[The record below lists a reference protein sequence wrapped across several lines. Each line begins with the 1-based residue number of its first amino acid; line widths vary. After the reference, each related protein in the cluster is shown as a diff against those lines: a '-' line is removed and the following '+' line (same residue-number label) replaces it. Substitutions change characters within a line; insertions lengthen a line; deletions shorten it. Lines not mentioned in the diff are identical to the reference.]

1 MFVSQI
7 FDEASEILGTTDQS
21 KVFRKLTQAVQ
32 ALMESGH
39 WFHTQAEV
47 DVCTGWDGC
56 TITLPRGIEVPLAVN
71 IDGSPLYFR
80 GRLFQYNV
88 NKGGMYNTVGW
99 CWDDRGFVATQM
111 DIRQPAQVIAVAESD
126 ADVGKTLRLVGTDNN
141 NRELRTQLPDGTGV
155 DGLLVQVHSQ
165 SDFQLG
171 TIVPDG
177 NTIVTRDVAITP
189 FNEFSSSSAHKLSSG
204 QAMILS
210 SATGTVPTGLT
221 VSDQYYVGVV
231 NPTTIQLYND
241 PLYAQSGE
249 YPINL
254 ISIAGAGTL
263 TLTDQRNASLVT
275 AVQLSSAPTITLN
288 SGNEVVFS
296 GSPLPSPLVSGVT
309 YFANVLDST
318 HLQIFSTVA
327 DAQSQTNPIYLTG
340 STSTFN
346 IQLRKTIAPI
356 TEIKFNLP
364 HLFATGDVVQAY
376 TNGGTLPQPL
386 VEAQNYYVQVI
397 DSLTIVLHTSAADAT
412 SGNNPIIL
420 TTSGSGQNTLNKLIP
435 ATAQTGKTSQIT
447 APGFSLPT
455 ATGSGATINAV
466 VSGPVISLTISNV
479 GSGYTSA
486 PSVTITGGGG
496 YGATAHAIVGT
507 VSGTSQYQTVIAVV
521 LDQPGQ
527 GYTSN
532 PTVVF
537 SGGGGS
543 NAAATASITT
553 SFVTQYNI
561 VNGGSGYT
569 VPPSISFPTVSPGQ
583 TVPVATTG
591 ISDGAVNQ
599 ITVSNGGTGYT
610 TAPTISFTNGGGGT
624 GASATASVSGG
635 VVTAIYITNGGSG
648 YTSAPTV
655 NFAGG
660 GGANAAA
667 YCTIANGVVSSVT
680 IVSEGTGYN
689 VAPVVTVTPSTGILV
704 SFSTTGT
711 LPAPLQDG
719 VTYRAEAPS
728 GTNSFTLVNDDYS
741 PINLT
746 SVGSGQLYLTISRTF
761 YIGFTNVWAGDFL
774 GVSSGTGIYFGTD
787 YLLPITSPTIDNGI
801 TEFYIKPLTNT
812 TAQIYSDAGLTTLV
826 TISQLGTGQSYY
838 AIQESATAVSYN
850 NLVSLSS
857 LQYLQNGETVQF
869 TTTGTLPAPL
879 TASTNYTI
887 QINGSYV
894 QVYDSTGTTLQA
906 FTSLGVGQLSLEV
919 IRQFTPVAP
928 NTITL
933 TNAFFS
939 TGTAVVPRPVTGDIL
954 DPNLTA
960 GTTYYVRLLDPQT
973 IQLFDTLAHANN
985 IVNHVPNNTGLIT
998 FTTVGNTSAST
1009 FILDAVEDPTFV
1021 KAVYHVDKPVT
1032 QGYVSLYAYDYGRSN
1047 DMALIGQYHPSETN
1061 PMYRRIR
1068 VGQKCAWARIIYR
1081 VKHPTITSIYDYI
1094 PVEQERAILAAVH
1107 AIDLED
1113 KDFSDQAM
1121 KYWQLAFGYL
1131 RNQQTSMD
1139 GHAIEPI
1146 QVNNLV
1152 YGDKSDPVIES
1163 GWGAYDYYDT
1173 Y

>member
-7 FDEASEILGTTDQS
+7 FDEAAEILGTTDQT
-21 KVFRKLTQAVQ
+21 KIFRKLTQAVQ

-39 WFHTQAEV
+39 WFHTLSEV
-47 DVCTGWDGC
+47 DVCTGWDGY
-56 TITLPRGIEVPLAVN
+56 TLTLPRGIETPLAVN
-71 IDGSPLYFR
+71 IDGSPMYFR
-80 GRLFQYNV
+80 GRLFQYHV
-88 NKGGMYNTVGW
+88 NKGGVYNTVDW

-126 ADVGKTLRLVGTDNN
+126 ADVGKTLRLVGTDSN

-177 NTIVTRDVAITP
+177 NTVVTRDVAITP
-189 FNEFSSSSAHKLSSG
+189 FNEFSSSSPHNLSSG
-204 QAMILS
+204 QAMVLS

-221 VSDQYYVGVV
+221 VSGQYYVGVV

-241 PLYAQSGE
+241 PLYAKNGE
-249 YPINL
+249 YPIDL
-254 ISIAGAGTL
+254 TSIAGAGTL

-275 AVQLSSAPTITLN
+275 AVQLAAAPTVSLS
-288 SGNEVVFS
+288 SGNEVVFF
-296 GSPLPSPLVSGVT
+296 GTPLSPLPAPLTAGVT

-318 HLQIFSTVA
+318 HLQIFSTIA
-327 DAQSQTNPIYLTG
+327 DAQTKTNPIYLTG
-340 STSTFN
+340 STASFS
-346 IQLRKTIAPI
+346 ILLRKAIAPI
-356 TEIKFNLP
+356 TQVVFNLP

-386 VEAQNYYVQVI
+386 VAAQNYYVQVV
-397 DSLTIVLHTSAADAT
+397 DSLTIILHTSAADAA
-412 SGNNPIIL
+412 SGKNPIIL
-420 TTSGSGQNTLNKLIP
+420 TSSGSGQNTLNKLIP

-447 APGFSLPT
+447 APGFSLP
-455 ATGSGATINAV
+455 AAVGSGASITAV
-466 VSGPVISLTISNV
+466 VSGPVTSLAITNS

-486 PSVTITGGGG
+486 PTVIITGGGG

-507 VSGTSQYQTVIAVV
+507 ISGTSQYQTLIAIV
-521 LDQPGQ
+521 LDEPGQ
-527 GYTSN
+527 GYTST

-537 SGGGGS
+537 SGGGGA
-543 NAAATASITT
+543 NAAAAASITY

-569 VPPSISFPTVSPGQ
+569 VPPSITFPTPAAGQ
-583 TVPVATTG
+583 T
-591 ISDGAVNQ
+591 
-599 ITVSNGGTGYT
+599 
-610 TAPTISFTNGGGGT
+610 AP
-624 GASATASVSGG
+624 
-635 VVTAIYITNGGSG
+635 VVTSGIT
-648 YTSAPTV
+648 
-655 NFAGG
+655 
-660 GGANAAA
+660 
-667 YCTIANGVVSSVT
+667 NGVVSSVT

-689 VAPVVTVTPSTGILV
+689 VAPAVIVTPSTGILV

-728 GTNSFTLVNDDYS
+728 STNTFTLLNDDYS
-741 PINLT
+741 PLNLT
-746 SVGSGQLYLTISRTF
+746 SIGSGQLYLTISRSF
-761 YIGFTNVWAGDFL
+761 YVGFTNVWSGDFT
-774 GVSSGTGIYFGTD
+774 GVASGQEIYFGTD

-801 TEFYIKPLTNT
+801 TQFYIKPLTST
-812 TAQIYSDAGLTTLV
+812 TAQIYSDAGLTNLV
-826 TISQLGTGQSYY
+826 TISQLGTGQAYY
-838 AIQESATAVSYN
+838 AIQESAWGVSYN
-850 NLVSLSS
+850 NLLSVSS
-857 LQYLQNGETVQF
+857 LQYLQNGEIVWF
-869 TTTGTLPAPL
+869 ATTATLPAPL
-879 TASTNYTI
+879 TVSTDYTI
-887 QINGSYV
+887 QINGEYI
-894 QVYDSTGTTLQA
+894 QVYNSGSLVN
-906 FTSLGVGQLSLEV
+906 FTSLGIGQLSLNV
-919 IRQFTPVAP
+919 IRQFTPIAP

-933 TNAFFS
+933 ANAFFT
-939 TGTAVVPRPVTGDIL
+939 TGTAVVPRPATGDIL

-960 GTTYYVRLLDPQT
+960 GQTYYVRFIDAET
-973 IQLFDTLAHANN
+973 IELFDTQAHANN
-985 IVNHVPNNTGLIT
+985 PSSQTGQIT
-998 FTTVGNTSAST
+998 FTTVGNTSASI
-1009 FILDAVEDPTFV
+1009 FVLDAVEDPTFV
-1021 KAVYHVDKPVT
+1021 KAVYHVDKPLT
-1032 QGYVSLYAYDYGRSN
+1032 QGYISLYAYDYGRSN

-1068 VGQKCAWARIIYR
+1068 VGQKCSWARIIYR
-1081 VKHPTITSIYDYI
+1081 VKYPTLTSVYDYI

-1163 GWGAYDYYDT
+1163 GWGGYDYY
-1173 Y
+1173 

>member
-7 FDEASEILGTTDQS
+7 FDEASEILGTTDQH

-126 ADVGKTLRLVGTDNN
+126 ADVGKTLRLVGTDSN

-177 NTIVTRDVAITP
+177 NTVVTRDVAITP
-189 FNEFSSSSAHKLSSG
+189 FNEFSSSSPHNLSSG
-204 QAMILS
+204 QAMVLS

-241 PLYAQSGE
+241 PLYAKNGE
-249 YPINL
+249 YPIDL
-254 ISIAGAGTL
+254 TSIAGAGTL

-275 AVQLSSAPTITLN
+275 AVQLATAPTVSLS
-288 SGNEVVFS
+288 SGNEVVFF
-296 GSPLPSPLVSGVT
+296 GSPLPAPLTAGVT

-318 HLQIFSTVA
+318 HLQIFSTIA
-327 DAQSQTNPIYLTG
+327 DAQTQTNPIYLTG
-340 STSTFN
+340 STASFS
-346 IQLRKTIAPI
+346 IQLRKAIAPI
-356 TEIKFNLP
+356 TQVVFNLP

-386 VEAQNYYVQVI
+386 VAAQNYYVQVV
-397 DSLTIVLHTSAADAT
+397 DSLTIILHTSAADAA
-412 SGNNPIIL
+412 SGKNPIIL
-420 TTSGSGQNTLNKLIP
+420 TSSGSGQNTLNKLIP

-447 APGFSLPT
+447 APGFSLP
-455 ATGSGATINAV
+455 AAVGSGASINAV
-466 VSGPVISLTISNV
+466 VSGPVTSLAITNS

-486 PSVTITGGGG
+486 PTVTITGGGG

-507 VSGTSQYQTVIAVV
+507 ISGTSQYRTVIAIV
-521 LDQPGQ
+521 LDEPGQ
-527 GYTSN
+527 GYTST

-537 SGGGGS
+537 SGGGGA
-543 NAAATASITT
+543 NADAAASITY

-569 VPPSISFPTVSPGQ
+569 VPPSITFPTPAAGQ
-583 TVPVATTG
+583 TAPVVTSG
-591 ISDGAVNQ
+591 IANGAVNH
-599 ITVSNGGTGYT
+599 ITVTNGGTGYT
-610 TAPTISFTNGGGGT
+610 TPPTVIFTNDAGGS
-624 GASATASVSGG
+624 GAAATASISGG

-648 YTSAPTV
+648 YPSAPIIS
-655 NFAGG
+655 FSGG
-660 GGANAAA
+660 GGASAAA
-667 YCTIANGVVSSVT
+667 YSTIANGVVSSVT

-689 VAPVVTVTPSTGILV
+689 VAPAVIVTPSTGILV

-728 GTNSFTLVNDDYS
+728 STNTFTLLNDDYS
-741 PINLT
+741 PLNLT
-746 SVGSGQLYLTISRTF
+746 SIGSGQLYLTISRSF
-761 YIGFTNVWAGDFL
+761 YVGFTNVWSGDFT
-774 GVSSGTGIYFGTD
+774 GVASGQGIYFGTD

-801 TEFYIKPLTNT
+801 TQFYIKPLTST
-812 TAQIYSDAGLTTLV
+812 TAQIYSNAGLTNLV
-826 TISQLGTGQSYY
+826 TISQLGTGQAYY
-838 AIQESATAVSYN
+838 AIQESASGVSYN
-850 NLVSLSS
+850 NLLSVSS
-857 LQYLQNGETVQF
+857 LQYLQNGEIVRF
-869 TTTGTLPAPL
+869 ATTATLPAPL
-879 TASTNYTI
+879 TVSTDYTI
-887 QINGSYV
+887 QINGEYV
-894 QVYDSTGTTLQA
+894 QVYNSGSLVN
-906 FTSLGVGQLSLEV
+906 FTSLGTGQLSLKV
-919 IRQFTPVAP
+919 IRQFTPIAP

-933 TNAFFS
+933 ANAFFT
-939 TGTAVVPRPVTGDIL
+939 TGTAVVPRPATGDIL

-960 GTTYYVRLLDPQT
+960 GQTYYVRFIDAKT
-973 IQLFDTLAHANN
+973 IELFDTQAHANN
-985 IVNHVPNNTGLIT
+985 PSSQTGQIT
-998 FTTVGNTSAST
+998 FTTVGNTSASI
-1009 FILDAVEDPTFV
+1009 FVLDAVEDPTFV
-1021 KAVYHVDKPVT
+1021 KAVYHVDKPLT
-1032 QGYVSLYAYDYGRSN
+1032 QGYISLYAYDYGRSN

-1068 VGQKCAWARIIYR
+1068 VGQKCSWARIIYR
-1081 VKHPTITSIYDYI
+1081 VKYPTLTSVYDYI

-1163 GWGAYDYYDT
+1163 GWGGYDYY
-1173 Y
+1173 

>member
-7 FDEASEILGTTDQS
+7 FDEASEILGTTDQH

-126 ADVGKTLRLVGTDNN
+126 ADVGKTLRLVGTDSN

-177 NTIVTRDVAITP
+177 NTVVTRDVAITP
-189 FNEFSSSSAHKLSSG
+189 FNEFSSSSPHNLSSG
-204 QAMILS
+204 QAMVLS

-241 PLYAQSGE
+241 PLYAKNGE
-249 YPINL
+249 YPIDL
-254 ISIAGAGTL
+254 TSIAGAGTL

-275 AVQLSSAPTITLN
+275 AVQLATAPTVSLS
-288 SGNEVVFS
+288 SGNEVVFF
-296 GSPLPSPLVSGVT
+296 GSPLPAPLTAGVT

-318 HLQIFSTVA
+318 HLQIFSTIA
-327 DAQSQTNPIYLTG
+327 DAQTQTNPIYLTG
-340 STSTFN
+340 ITDSFS
-346 IQLRKTIAPI
+346 IQLRKAIAPI
-356 TEIKFNLP
+356 TQVVFNLP

-386 VEAQNYYVQVI
+386 VAAQNYYVQVV
-397 DSLTIVLHTSAADAT
+397 DSLTIILHTSAADAA
-412 SGNNPIIL
+412 SGKNPIIL
-420 TTSGSGQNTLNKLIP
+420 TSSGSGQNTLNKLIP
-435 ATAQTGKTSQIT
+435 ATAQTGQTSQIT
-447 APGFSLPT
+447 AHGFSLP
-455 ATGSGATINAV
+455 AAVGSGASINAV
-466 VSGPVISLTISNV
+466 VSGPVTSLAITNS

-486 PSVTITGGGG
+486 PTVTITGGGG

-507 VSGTSQYQTVIAVV
+507 ISGTSQYQTLIAIV
-521 LDQPGQ
+521 LDEPGQ
-527 GYTSN
+527 GYTST

-537 SGGGGS
+537 SGGGGA
-543 NAAATASITT
+543 NAAAAASITY

-569 VPPSISFPTVSPGQ
+569 VPPSITFPTPAAGQ
-583 TVPVATTG
+583 T
-591 ISDGAVNQ
+591 
-599 ITVSNGGTGYT
+599 
-610 TAPTISFTNGGGGT
+610 AP
-624 GASATASVSGG
+624 
-635 VVTAIYITNGGSG
+635 VVTSGIT
-648 YTSAPTV
+648 
-655 NFAGG
+655 
-660 GGANAAA
+660 
-667 YCTIANGVVSSVT
+667 NGVVSSVT

-689 VAPVVTVTPSTGILV
+689 VAPAVIVTPSTGILV

-728 GTNSFTLVNDDYS
+728 STNTFTLLNDDYS
-741 PINLT
+741 PLNLT
-746 SVGSGQLYLTISRTF
+746 SIGSGQLYLTISRSF
-761 YIGFTNVWAGDFL
+761 YVGFTNVWSGDFT
-774 GVSSGTGIYFGTD
+774 GVASGQGIYFGTD

-801 TEFYIKPLTNT
+801 TQFYIKPLTST
-812 TAQIYSDAGLTTLV
+812 TAQIYSDAELTNLV
-826 TISQLGTGQSYY
+826 TISQLGTGQAYY
-838 AIQESATAVSYN
+838 AIQESASGVSYN
-850 NLVSLSS
+850 NLLSISS
-857 LQYLQNGETVQF
+857 LQYLQNGEIVQF
-869 TTTGTLPAPL
+869 ATTATLPAPL
-879 TASTNYTI
+879 TVLTDYTI
-887 QINGSYV
+887 QINGEYV
-894 QVYDSTGTTLQA
+894 QVYNSGSLVN
-906 FTSLGVGQLSLEV
+906 FTSLGTGQLSLKV
-919 IRQFTPVAP
+919 IRQFTPIAP

-933 TNAFFS
+933 ANAFFT
-939 TGTAVVPRPVTGDIL
+939 TGTAVVPRPATGDIL

-960 GTTYYVRLLDPQT
+960 GQTYYVRFIDAET
-973 IQLFDTLAHANN
+973 IELFDTQAHANN
-985 IVNHVPNNTGLIT
+985 PSSQTGQIT
-998 FTTVGNTSAST
+998 FTTVGNTSASI
-1009 FILDAVEDPTFV
+1009 FVLDAVEDPTFV
-1021 KAVYHVDKPVT
+1021 KAVYHVDKPLT
-1032 QGYVSLYAYDYGRSN
+1032 QGYISLYAYDYGRSN

-1068 VGQKCAWARIIYR
+1068 VGQKCSWARIIYR
-1081 VKHPTITSIYDYI
+1081 VKYPTLTSVYDYI

-1163 GWGAYDYYDT
+1163 GWGGYDYY
-1173 Y
+1173 